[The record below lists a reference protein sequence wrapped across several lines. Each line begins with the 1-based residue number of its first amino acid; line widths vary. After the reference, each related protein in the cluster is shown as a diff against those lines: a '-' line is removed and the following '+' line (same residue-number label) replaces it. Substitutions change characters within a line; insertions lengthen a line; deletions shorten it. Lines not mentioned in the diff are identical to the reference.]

1 MGALGGALG
10 GGFAGGAGGSAI
22 RIKPDPL
29 YTFDVDEEARKAFAN
44 MFMVMGPHTV
54 LGDIP
59 RGIEYDV
66 DWVVGMIGLWSE
78 RGPTRAEAPR
88 RARADHVGG
97 QGEGLPASEG
107 ESWMTGIDQNVDGK
121 QTRSMVRHGGA
132 RRALP
137 LTRRRGGGGRRRG
150 TPAGLGFSRPAT
162 RRPPAGGR
170 RCGRGPGDPR

>member
-1 MGALGGALG
+1 MGALG

-66 DWVVGMIGLWSE
+66 DWVVGML
-78 RGPTRAEAPR
+78 EAFQ
-88 RARADHVGG
+88 D
-97 QGEGLPASEG
+97 
-107 ESWMTGIDQNVDGK
+107 
-121 QTRSMVRHGGA
+121 
-132 RRALP
+132 
-137 LTRRRGGGGRRRG
+137 
-150 TPAGLGFSRPAT
+150 
-162 RRPPAGGR
+162 
-170 RCGRGPGDPR
+170 GPGHSAPSPTMA